1 VPGRRWQQPISW
13 PLYQE
18 PPPGHQPYVPFI
30 SWPEL
35 PDRAREPTI
44 GWK

>member
-1 VPGRRWQQPISW
+1 VPIRLCQQPISGA
-13 PLYQE
+13 LYQE

-30 SWPEL
+30 FLAGAAGP
-35 PDRAREPTI
+35 AREPTI